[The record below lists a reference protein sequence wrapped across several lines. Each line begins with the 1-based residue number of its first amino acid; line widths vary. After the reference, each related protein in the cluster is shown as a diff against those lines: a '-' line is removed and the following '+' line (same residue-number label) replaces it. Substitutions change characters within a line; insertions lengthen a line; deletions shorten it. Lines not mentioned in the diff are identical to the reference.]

1 MDHSGAIK
9 HILDRLDKELPEHFT
24 YHGAHHTLDV
34 MDAVERIA
42 QPHELSTSKMNLLL
56 VAAAYHD
63 CGFIYGHENHEETG
77 CKVAKAI
84 LPKYG
89 FDKRSIVQICEM
101 IMATKVPQNPGSVLS
116 NILCDADLDYL
127 GRDDFKPIA
136 DSLFKELH
144 HLNIVS
150 NIETWNRIQLAFLTR
165 HEYHTDYSR
174 KVRQPMKEQYV
185 RELATIVE
193 QYED

>member
-1 MDHSGAIK
+1 
-9 HILDRLDKELPEHFT
+9 
-24 YHGAHHTLDV
+24 
-34 MDAVERIA
+34 
-42 QPHELSTSKMNLLL
+42 
-56 VAAAYHD
+56 
-63 CGFIYGHENHEETG
+63 
-77 CKVAKAI
+77 
-84 LPKYG
+84 
-89 FDKRSIVQICEM
+89 M

-165 HEYHTDYSR
+165 HEYHTDYSK
-174 KVRQPMKEQYV
+174 KVRQPVKEQHV
-185 RELATIVE
+185 KELTTIVE